1 MITIK
6 EYRGHIR
13 NWESLCAE
21 LQIDASLTREK
32 REKEILIKA
41 YEVWGHD
48 MADHLY
54 GMFAF
59 ALWDDEKE
67 ELFAP
72 DNIAKAKMIE
82 PLEDVINKLYHEI
95 KKRHMYRLLHGQC
108 TEAAGLI
115 LIDIIRNYERIADHC
130 TKIAITLIELESDD
144 YKTHEYREQSEKE
157 RSVQFQDEYKQ
168 LSQTYTR
175 S

>member
-67 ELFAP
+67 ELFALR
-72 DNIAKAKMIE
+72 DQFGTK
-82 PLEDVINKLYHEI
+82 PL
-95 KKRHMYRLLHGQC
+95 
-108 TEAAGLI
+108 
-115 LIDIIRNYERIADHC
+115 
-130 TKIAITLIELESDD
+130 
-144 YKTHEYREQSEKE
+144 
-157 RSVQFQDEYKQ
+157 
-168 LSQTYTR
+168 
-175 S
+175 